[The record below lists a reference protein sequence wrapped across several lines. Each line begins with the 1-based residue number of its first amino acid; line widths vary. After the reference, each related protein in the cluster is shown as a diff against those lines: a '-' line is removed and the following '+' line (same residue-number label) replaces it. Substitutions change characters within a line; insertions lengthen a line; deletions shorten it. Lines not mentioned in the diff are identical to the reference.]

1 MVRDTILPMTALITE
16 ETEGHVRTLGLN
28 RPEKRNA
35 MNLALLEQLSDAM
48 ARADVD
54 DAVRAT
60 VLYAHGPM
68 FTAGLDLLDVLPRLT
83 GAANLFSAM
92 TLDPWAT
99 HGPARTKPLIMAV
112 HGKCLTL
119 GIELML
125 AADITVAS
133 DDATFEQIEVDRGIF
148 PFGGGTMRW
157 VSTVGWGN
165 AMQYLLT
172 GDSLDAREA
181 HRLGLVQ
188 RVVARDELMS
198 TAMKIATKIAAKPP
212 LAIKATLES
221 ARTAVL
227 EGERAAA
234 AKLLPAIQKL
244 ATTEDAR
251 EAMMAFMQRRTGT
264 FHGR

>member
-1 MVRDTILPMTALITE
+1 MTALITE
-16 ETEGHVRTLGLN
+16 ETEGRVRKLGID
-28 RPEKRNA
+28 RPDKRNA
-35 MNLALLEQLSDAM
+35 MNIALLEQLSAAM
-48 ARADVD
+48 ARAEAD
-54 DAVRAT
+54 DEVR
-60 VLYAHGPM
+60 VILLYAHGPM
-68 FTAGLDLLDVLPRLT
+68 FTAGLDVLDVLPKLS
-83 GAANLFSAM
+83 GATNLFGEM
-92 TLDPWAT
+92 QIDPWAT
-99 HGPARTKPLIMAV
+99 HGPARTKPLVMAV

-125 AADITVAS
+125 AADVTIAS

-148 PFGGGTMRW
+148 PFGGGTARW

-172 GDSLDAREA
+172 GDALDAREA

-188 RVVARDELMS
+188 RVVARDDLMT
-198 TAMKIATKIAAKPP
+198 TAMSIAAKIAAKPP
-212 LAIKATLES
+212 LAVKATLES

-251 EAMMAFMQRRTGT
+251 EAMMAFMQRRPPA

>member
-1 MVRDTILPMTALITE
+1 MSNFITE
-16 ETEGHVRTLGLN
+16 ETEGFVRKIGLN

-35 MNLALLEQLSDAM
+35 MNIALIEQLSGALG
-48 ARADVD
+48 RAEADESIRVC
-54 DAVRAT
+54 
-60 VLYAHGPM
+60 VLFAHGTV
-68 FTAGLDLLDVLPRLT
+68 FTAGLDLMDVFPRLGDAQT
-83 GAANLFSAM
+83 LFSAAGI
-92 TLDPWAT
+92 DPWAT
-99 HGPARTKPLIMAV
+99 HGPARTKPLIIAV

-133 DDATFEQIEVDRGIF
+133 EDASFEQIEIDRGIF
-148 PFGGGTMRW
+148 PFGGGTARW
-157 VSTVGWGN
+157 VRTMGWGN

-188 RVVARDELMS
+188 RVVSREALME
-198 TAMKIATKIAAKPP
+198 TAMGIAARIASKPP
-212 LAIKATLES
+212 LAIKATIES

-234 AKLLPAIQKL
+234 AKLLPAIQQL
-244 ATTEDAR
+244 ATTEDVQ
-251 EAMMAFMQRRTGT
+251 EALSAHFERRPAT
-264 FHGR
+264 FRGR